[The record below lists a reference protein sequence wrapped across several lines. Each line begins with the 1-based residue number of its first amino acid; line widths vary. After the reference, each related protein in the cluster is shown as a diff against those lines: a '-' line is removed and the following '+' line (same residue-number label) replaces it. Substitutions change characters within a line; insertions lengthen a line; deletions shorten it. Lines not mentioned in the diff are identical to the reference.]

1 MIQNEL
7 KSACYMACVIKRMH
21 NAFYSALS
29 VKENVAQT
37 LLTTRN
43 IVYTVHVFLL
53 YLERFVDLLQIVT

>member
-1 MIQNEL
+1 MCIQ
-7 KSACYMACVIKRMH
+7 RMH

-43 IVYTVHVFLL
+43 IVYTVHVSLL